1 MDRSAKVRRS
11 KAIGADG
18 AFVDGETRV
27 EIAQGKVSRPHEQ
40 PLLFSPP
47 GSNQLLQPIVAV
59 AVLAASAGGLPPVVS
74 ITGAGRFQE
83 PPAPPTALGVVVS
96 SDEFQPT

>member
-1 MDRSAKVRRS
+1 V
-11 KAIGADG
+11 
-18 AFVDGETRV
+18 ETRV

-40 PLLFSPP
+40 HFCFHHPAPISSCSRSSLSPFWRRA
-47 GSNQLLQPIVAV
+47 LEV
-59 AVLAASAGGLPPVVS
+59 PPVVS

>member
-1 MDRSAKVRRS
+1 MANVIFDPRRVGPITLDRYKTEAHLCDQFTKM
-11 KAIGADG
+11 IGIG
-18 AFVDGETRV
+18 
-27 EIAQGKVSRPHEQ
+27 
-40 PLLFSPP
+40 
-47 GSNQLLQPIVAV
+47 AV

>member
-1 MDRSAKVRRS
+1 M
-11 KAIGADG
+11 
-18 AFVDGETRV
+18 VDPRMV
-27 EIAQGKVSRPHEQ
+27 NHPR
-40 PLLFSPP
+40 
-47 GSNQLLQPIVAV
+47 LLQNGSPSFDQFTKMIGIVAV

-96 SDEFQPT
+96 SDEFQPM

>member
-1 MDRSAKVRRS
+1 VTTEGPLSEISGPYFDR
-11 KAIGADG
+11 
-18 AFVDGETRV
+18 
-27 EIAQGKVSRPHEQ
+27 
-40 PLLFSPP
+40 
-47 GSNQLLQPIVAV
+47 SNQLLQPIVAV